1 LINFPTPFSH
11 NFYKIKWE
19 NPGIYKILGPE
30 SGKKQASGAILQNKM
45 GKSWEKTKIYKINWE
60 KLRKKQRSTK

>member
-30 SGKKQASGAILQNKM
+30 SGKNNIPEPFYKIKWEKLEEMRGVYKIWWEKM
-45 GKSWEKTKIYKINWE
+45 GK
-60 KLRKKQRSTK
+60 